1 MANFKETME
10 SIESQFR
17 DLNGLHP
24 GLWPIAPRML
34 AAGGLLLAVLIA
46 GWFFYWDPQIEEI
59 DRGQQEEQKLKD
71 TYKSKV
77 QQAIS
82 LDALKEQKKLVDQYV
97 LRMEKQLPSSAE
109 MGALLDDINS
119 AANGRGLSFDLFKP
133 GSVVVKDYYAELP
146 IDIQMIANYHDLG
159 QFVSDIAKLPRII
172 TLNNLSF
179 SVSTDAKKPGIVL
192 DGTAKT
198 YRYLDPE
205 EVASQQELKKK
216 EKDKGAKK

>member
-34 AAGGLLLAVLIA
+34 AAGALLLVVLVA

-77 QQAIS
+77 QQSIS
-82 LDALKEQKKLVDQYV
+82 LEALKEQKKLVDQYV

-133 GSVVVKDYYAELP
+133 GAVVVKDYYAELP
-146 IDIQMIANYHDLG
+146 IDIQMVANYHDLG

-172 TLNNLSF
+172 TLNNLTF
-179 SVSTDAKKPGIVL
+179 SVSKDAKKPGIVL
-192 DGTAKT
+192 DGIAKT

-205 EVASQQELKKK
+205 EVASQQDLKKK
-216 EKDKGAKK
+216 EKEKGAKK

>member
-1 MANFKETME
+1 MANFKETIE

-24 GLWPIAPRML
+24 GLWPIAPRMM
-34 AAGGLLLAVLIA
+34 AAGALLLLVLVA

-71 TYKSKV
+71 TYKSKL
-77 QQAIS
+77 QQSIS

-133 GSVVVKDYYAELP
+133 GTVVVKDYYAELP
-146 IDIQMIANYHDLG
+146 IDIQMIANYNDLG
-159 QFVSDIAKLPRII
+159 HFVSDIAKLPRII
-172 TLNNLSF
+172 TLNNLTF
-179 SVSTDAKKPGIVL
+179 SVSKDAKKPGIVL
-192 DGTAKT
+192 DGIAKT
-198 YRYLDPE
+198 YRYLDPG
-205 EVASQQELKKK
+205 EVATQQELKKK
-216 EKDKGAKK
+216 EKGAKK